1 MNAVNLSTSIHR
13 LARAIGSHEW
23 DPEVSRVLDR
33 LLDAIEHQAVSE
45 LERGASKFS
54 PRCATII
61 AWSCA
66 TLQVFRLRLFSV
78 LMTISLQSLQSC
90 QAYEVTNLLWA
101 VAQLS
106 KQSPEPVLMREVQE
120 LITASTSF
128 FRDCDSLGQVKAQV
142 LVSALVSVADLT
154 VDGPSQAWLF
164 QSLCEMLVPKCPELS
179 FSSKTHIVMAFQA
192 MHGRDSHFA
201 LRRAAAERA
210 GAELLTE
217 EDLPN
222 AFGLLTNAATGAVY
236 YEERVWIFRSLR
248 RRPVEDY
255 YTGGRVPSWEDNEG
269 HRWGI
274 MKLTA
279 VVKAARATGVD
290 PITVVHPL
298 EPRVA
303 FDHRA
308 LVNMASD
315 GFRYFGPMEVKYA
328 SNGFFGASVVEQRL
342 LGVERGDL
350 LGMLMTESVFGAH
363 LVYEAETELFHVDLT
378 DLEKYPPLPGYAALG
393 GRASFRQDAGRL
405 RTVSLDYQGRRY
417 TNFSDPQVDEAYEK
431 NNTRTGWRM
440 AEGAFIASL
449 LSMTNLVM
457 HVKDLHVEICT
468 AFQAVTV
475 DAFAGQTSHPV
486 RRLLDAFISR
496 SVQAT
501 NDNLRLLYD
510 FHAADFSLAP
520 LPHDQQLKL
529 IDEFIKSKPLNL
541 AALDMEHYG
550 QLRRAT
556 EEDSAWASAE
566 LNKLDVEQLVR
577 VLSTL
582 MVWVSWI
589 HEDVGHSAAAYVW
602 NPVYTP
608 MCVPEDGVGVPLRSW
623 LFNAV
628 AYRSFVFLHRSTLL
642 DEAPE
647 FWFGNAESKKCF
659 QTFQEQRVAAA
670 LLLKGRPSCALM
682 SSKPPKPVVAQDKN
696 FQPVEVQ
703 SWVQASKGQPDLVI
717 GLRGDPYYLL
727 PGKDQPCTVMTDYC
741 VPTWGAWPTGI
752 VW

>member
-1 MNAVNLSTSIHR
+1 MASMRRGVAETKDEEE
-13 LARAIGSHEW
+13 A
-23 DPEVSRVLDR
+23 
-33 LLDAIEHQAVSE
+33 LLE
-45 LERGASKFS
+45 
-54 PRCATII
+54 
-61 AWSCA
+61 
-66 TLQVFRLRLFSV
+66 
-78 LMTISLQSLQSC
+78 
-90 QAYEVTNLLWA
+90 
-101 VAQLS
+101 
-106 KQSPEPVLMREVQE
+106 QE
-120 LITASTSF
+120 E
-128 FRDCDSLGQVKAQV
+128 
-142 LVSALVSVADLT
+142 LVSGAGGCTKRCGACCCCTVLLLTIAVIFYLKWQRICIGPAFPHDDVDAHRPAAFVA
-154 VDGPSQAWLF
+154 A
-164 QSLCEMLVPKCPELS
+164 E
-179 FSSKTHIVMAFQA
+179 
-192 MHGRDSHFA
+192 A

-222 AFGLLTNAATGAVY
+222 AFGLLTNAATGFEKPGCLSLVVEMFHRLLKLLGETMDIVSFQDYARTHFGRALPGEFLEDAVD
-236 YEERVWIFRSLR
+236 W
-248 RRPVEDY
+248 PVEDY

-550 QLRRAT
+550 QLRYMDPSWSTEEAVQNASSWGWRWHYRALTVQRLLASYVTCFLEAEGVDDGESSKDNYLKDWWQSMIFHLPALRRAT

-659 QTFQEQRVAAA
+659 QTFQETLKSLGDSDVAFRECDQEGFYSCVDRVETAV
-670 LLLKGRPSCALM
+670 
-682 SSKPPKPVVAQDKN
+682 SS
-696 FQPVEVQ
+696 
-703 SWVQASKGQPDLVI
+703 
-717 GLRGDPYYLL
+717 
-727 PGKDQPCTVMTDYC
+727 
-741 VPTWGAWPTGI
+741 
-752 VW
+752 